1 MELDWMFKVLGE
13 VRQLCAEKGLTESTV
28 KKKICYLEK
37 ILKGIRAISAAEING
52 WIDSYVSEK
61 SGKLLGPHGK
71 NNYAVQMKW
80 LLRRSKLIGLPGK
93 EIAKIRRY
101 KAKDSGRYIEQGEF
115 YRILSYAP
123 DMRYE
128 LAFLL
133 IYETGIRP
141 HELLSVRLKDVE
153 VRSDGRL

>member
-1 MELDWMFKVLGE
+1 M
-13 VRQLCAEKGLTESTV
+13 
-28 KKKICYLEK
+28 
-37 ILKGIRAISAAEING
+37 
-52 WIDSYVSEK
+52 
-61 SGKLLGPHGK
+61 
-71 NNYAVQMKW
+71 
-80 LLRRSKLIGLPGK
+80 IGLPGK

-115 YRILSYAP
+115 YRILSYAL